1 MANALGIGQVVT
13 ASLVECLALVGAA
26 EVAAFERGEAR
37 SSRLEEV
44 EVRPTTGAARR
55 ALCVQQPSLECC
67 VFFADG
73 HGAAGTGKTEHC
85 GCGRPTTG

>member
-1 MANALGIGQVVT
+1 MWPTRWDLDRCNQVVT
-13 ASLVECLALVGAA
+13 ASLGECLALVGAA

-55 ALCVQQPSLECC
+55 ALCM
-67 VFFADG
+67 
-73 HGAAGTGKTEHC
+73 H
-85 GCGRPTTG
+85 